1 MEMEPEQKFNNF
13 GSAILVQWALVHVL
27 NVGESKVNFS
37 PFLGPPPLSW
47 ATSPWSSCSQSC
59 RGHQSRALACRMAFT
74 ERADTQ
80 SVPDNFCVSAGLERP
95 RAVRSCGEECP
106 AWVHSPWGP
115 ADCIA
120 KNKGKRHRLMT
131 ARGPKPIR
139 LSFSAKLF
147 TMVRQVRVHK
157 WDMIIQR
164 RAGGKNSY
172 LCIKLFVKLLF
183 LDLEI

>member
-1 MEMEPEQKFNNF
+1 
-13 GSAILVQWALVHVL
+13 
-27 NVGESKVNFS
+27 
-37 PFLGPPPLSW
+37 
-47 ATSPWSSCSQSC
+47 
-59 RGHQSRALACRMAFT
+59 
-74 ERADTQ
+74 
-80 SVPDNFCVSAGLERP
+80 
-95 RAVRSCGEECP
+95 
-106 AWVHSPWGP
+106 
-115 ADCIA
+115 
-120 KNKGKRHRLMT
+120 MT

-139 LSFSAKLF
+139 LSFRAQLF